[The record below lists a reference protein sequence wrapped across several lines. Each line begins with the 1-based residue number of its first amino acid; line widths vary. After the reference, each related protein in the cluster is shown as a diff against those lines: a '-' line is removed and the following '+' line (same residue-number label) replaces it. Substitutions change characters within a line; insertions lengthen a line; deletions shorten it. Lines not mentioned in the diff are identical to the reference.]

1 MLFGLNEPEIE
12 EKEIT
17 TRKIEKTF
25 DYEEDIE
32 ELGKKFD
39 KKNRELLSKEE
50 RDSLYISET
59 DVLED
64 INELRN
70 GEKQDFTEHIEGIKK
85 EAFEEEVLFS
95 SEEFD
100 IFGGITEDKTKIN
113 TLGNIKHREV
123 KKSKFRLLE
132 INKETKNDQYLKNL
146 KDIMYYLDS
155 ALNKSKI
162 GVKLNTFY
170 ASTGVLNNQKY
181 NILYINPKNAL
192 DTLKDTDKINLYNIK
207 LNENTKAV
215 ALTNIVYYDNNNITL
230 PIGMNV
236 TDKILVDMSKLKL
249 EPKKQKLFR
258 INQEI
263 DDIEVRTK
271 IICVYEYV
279 MTEE

>member
-1 MLFGLNEPEIE
+1 ML
-12 EKEIT
+12 
-17 TRKIEKTF
+17 
-25 DYEEDIE
+25 D
-32 ELGKKFD
+32 
-39 KKNRELLSKEE
+39 
-50 RDSLYISET
+50 
-59 DVLED
+59 D
-64 INELRN
+64 INQLKN
-70 GEKQDFTEHIEGIKK
+70 GEKQDFTEHIEAIKK

-113 TLGNIKHREV
+113 TLGNTKHREV

-132 INKETKNDQYLKNL
+132 INKETKNEQYVENL
-146 KDIMYYLDS
+146 KDVITYLDS
-155 ALNKSKI
+155 ALSKSKI
-162 GVKLNTFY
+162 GIKLNTFY

-192 DTLKDTDKINLYNIK
+192 ETLKDADKINLYNIK
-207 LNENTKAV
+207 LNENARAV

-230 PIGMNV
+230 PIGMDV

-279 MTEE
+279 IAEE